1 VTLRFSLRQLE
12 YFQAVAE
19 RGSIAAASE
28 SVSVSSPSISAAI
41 SQLEEEFGIQLFVR
55 KHAQGLSLTP
65 GGAQFLDQVR
75 RILQEAGKLSVLA
88 NDVTQKVRGPLN
100 VGCLLSVAQIVL
112 PHMRRTFQDAYPD
125 VIFRQYERSQVALFE
140 GLRNASLD
148 IALTYDLNIPSDLQ
162 FKPLAVLPPY
172 ALVADDHP
180 LSGNTSVSPQELI
193 SHPMVLL
200 DLPISSDYFLSIF
213 ADCKQRPNVVER
225 TQDMAVMQSLVAN
238 GVGFSFAN
246 VRLTTEQSP
255 DGKQLRY
262 IPLTGNL
269 RALQIG
275 LLQTDNAK
283 ATLTVDRFADFCSH
297 MIVNGTVPGLQ
308 RAAKQALGAA

>member
-1 VTLRFSLRQLE
+1 MPLRFTLRQLE
-12 YFQAVAE
+12 YFLAVAE
-19 RGSIAAASE
+19 HGSIAAASE

-65 GGAQFLDQVR
+65 GGAQFLEQVR
-75 RILQEAGKLSVLA
+75 RILQESAKLIVLA

-112 PHMRRTFQDAYPD
+112 PQLRRKFQDKYPD
-125 VIFRQYERSQVALFE
+125 VVFRQYERSQTAIFD

-148 IALTYDLNIPSDLQ
+148 IALTYDLNIPADLK

-172 ALVADDHP
+172 ALVSAEHP
-180 LSGNTSVSPQELI
+180 LAKKTSVSPQDLI
-193 SHPMVLL
+193 YHPMVLL
-200 DLPISSDYFLSIF
+200 DLPISADYFLSFF
-213 ADCKQRPNVVER
+213 ATCKQKPHVVER
-225 TQDMAVMQSLVAN
+225 THDLAVMQSLVAN

-246 VRLTTEQSP
+246 VRLTTERSP
-255 DGKQLRY
+255 DGKKLRY

-275 LLQTDNAK
+275 LLQADNAK
-283 ATLTVDRFADFCSH
+283 PTLTIERFAAFCAH
-297 MIVNGTVPGLQ
+297 MIVNESVPGL
-308 RAAKQALGAA
+308 RREDT

>member
-1 VTLRFSLRQLE
+1 VSLRFSLRQLE

-28 SVSVSSPSISAAI
+28 SVNVSSPSISAAI
-41 SQLEEEFGIQLFVR
+41 AQLEEEFGIQLFVR

-75 RILQEAGKLSVLA
+75 RILQESAKLIVLA

-112 PHMRRTFQDAYPD
+112 PQMRRKFQDKYPD
-125 VIFRQYERSQVALFE
+125 VAFRQFERSQSALFE

-148 IALTYDLNIPSDLQ
+148 IALTYDLNIPSDLK
-162 FKPLAVLPPY
+162 FKPLAILPPY
-172 ALVADDHP
+172 ALVSDDHS
-180 LSGNTSVSPQELI
+180 LSRKASVSPQELI
-193 SHPMVLL
+193 NHPMVLL
-200 DLPISSDYFLSIF
+200 DLPISSEYFLSFF
-213 ADCKQRPNVVER
+213 AECKQKPNVVER
-225 TQDMAVMQSLVAN
+225 THDLAVMQSLVAN

-255 DGKQLRY
+255 DGKKLRY

-269 RALQIG
+269 RALQLG
-275 LLQTDNAK
+275 LLQTDNATP
-283 ATLTVDRFADFCSH
+283 TLTVESFADFCAH
-297 MIVNGTVPGLQ
+297 MIVNEAVPGL
-308 RAAKQALGAA
+308 RRDDA

>member
-1 VTLRFSLRQLE
+1 MPLRFTLRQLE
-12 YFQAVAE
+12 YFLAVAE
-19 RGSIAAASE
+19 HGSIAAASE

-65 GGAQFLDQVR
+65 GGAQFLGQVR
-75 RILQEAGKLSVLA
+75 RILQESAKLIVLA

-112 PHMRRTFQDAYPD
+112 PQLRRKFQDKYPD
-125 VIFRQYERSQVALFE
+125 VVFRQYERSQTAIFE

-148 IALTYDLNIPSDLQ
+148 IALTYDLNIPADLK

-172 ALVADDHP
+172 ALVAADHK
-180 LSGNTSVSPQELI
+180 LAKKTSVSPEDLI
-193 SHPMVLL
+193 DHPMVLL
-200 DLPISSDYFLSIF
+200 DLPISADYFLSFF
-213 ADCKQRPNVVER
+213 AECKQKPHVVER
-225 TQDMAVMQSLVAN
+225 THDLAVMQSLVAN

-246 VRLTTEQSP
+246 VRLTTERSP
-255 DGKQLRY
+255 DGKKLRY

-275 LLQTDNAK
+275 LLQTDNANP
-283 ATLTVDRFADFCSH
+283 TLTIERFADFCAH
-297 MIVNGTVPGLQ
+297 MIGNEPVPGLA
-308 RAAKQALGAA
+308 RDDA